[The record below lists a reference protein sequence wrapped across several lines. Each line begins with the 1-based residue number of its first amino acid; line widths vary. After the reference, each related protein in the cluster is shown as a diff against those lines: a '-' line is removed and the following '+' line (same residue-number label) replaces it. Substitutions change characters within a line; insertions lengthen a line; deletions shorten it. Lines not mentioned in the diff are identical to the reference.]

1 VTTIICGVDVS
12 SRTLDARAGPDGPA
26 ARFPNSPE
34 GVGALAALRRE
45 RGVGLVAMEATGG
58 YERLPFALLRAAG
71 VPAAL
76 VNPRQSLPRTRSGVR
91 RFAEAVG
98 ILERTDRIDAGVVAR
113 FAEVGR
119 VAARPPADPTRR
131 KLAALVTR
139 PRQLTGLRTARRNQ
153 RRLVDGPLVLASV
166 DEVLALV
173 GRQVRE
179 LEAEVAALVGGDPV
193 WAALDAAFRAVEGVA
208 DRTVARLL
216 AGMPEIGTL
225 PGKAAAKLAGLAP
238 IARDSGRAGGRR
250 PVRGGRAGVRS
261 ALVVVAGVVRR
272 HDPDFAACHARLVA
286 AGKPRMVIRVALARE
301 LLVRLNAKARDARRA
316 LAAQG
321 A

>member
-1 VTTIICGVDVS
+1 VTAIICGVDVS
-12 SRTLDARAGPDGPA
+12 SRTLDARVGPDGPA

-34 GVGALAALRRE
+34 GVEALAALRRE

-76 VNPRQSLPRTRSGVR
+76 VNPRQVR

-139 PRQLTGLRTARRNQ
+139 LRQLTGLRTARRNQ

-286 AGKPRMVIRVALARE
+286 AGKPRMVIRVALARK